1 MRENIMTDNK
11 DTKGS
16 KPSTPKAKKKSP
28 EKEEKT
34 KQSKIEKEDMKAK
47 QGQAENEKH
56 DQQQDK
62 HQEKKRQSA
71 FDEFGNQVEKIAV
84 KTAESIRKVVDKALA
99 SRNTVL
105 TIRVNDES
113 SRKMSMLVDSGLF
126 KSRSES
132 AAFLIQEGIKNQ
144 DVLFKKIS
152 SKLDEIEKIREE
164 LQKVVSEEFSPEDFS
179 DKS

>member
-1 MRENIMTDNK
+1 MTENK
-11 DTKGS
+11 DTKSS
-16 KPSTPKAKKKSP
+16 KSHAPEVKKKNP
-28 EKEEKT
+28 AHDKKTQPNKE
-34 KQSKIEKEDMKAK
+34 QKEDLK
-47 QGQAENEKH
+47 QKRDEAQEQE
-56 DQQQDK
+56 
-62 HQEKKRQSA
+62 QEKKRLSA

-105 TIRVNDES
+105 TIRVNDECN
-113 SRKMSMLVDSGLF
+113 RKMSMLVDAGLF

-144 DVLFKKIS
+144 GVLFNKIS
-152 SKLDEIEKIREE
+152 AKLDEIEKIRGE

-179 DKS
+179 EKS